1 MESRRLPM
9 RRRGLILR
17 VVTRKRC
24 TDRLRGALPFSL
36 LALALSGCAS
46 TAGPVA
52 GQAGGTSEEAPSA
65 PVVDPAIEATAEAP
79 MPDAVDSVARP
90 GRDLD
95 SLVALIRSEAS
106 QTRPRSILPFG
117 VAWTPVRPI
126 EGSAIVFRVLQPR
139 GGLEP
144 EAVAG
149 RFADGV
155 VRFGRARHI
164 WLGFAAVPIA
174 TSGFVRLE
182 LDFRFG
188 DGSAYQQQ
196 FDIEVAPRVWE
207 QTSLSVAPRFS
218 SPPPEV
224 QNRIARDRRQFR
236 AVLDSASPEWLLDG
250 PFALPRPFDVTAE
263 FGQERVFNGELQSR
277 HTGLD
282 LRGPVGEPVHAAGRG
297 RVVLTGDFY
306 FSGNGVFLD
315 HGLGVYTGYFHLS
328 EILVSDGDMVET
340 GDLIGRVGA
349 TGRVTG
355 PHLHWSL
362 WVDGT
367 GQDAGSL
374 LDVKVP
380 LP

>member
-1 MESRRLPM
+1 MPTRRH
-9 RRRGLILR
+9 RLILR
-17 VVTRKRC
+17 VVTRNRC

-36 LALALSGCAS
+36 LALALGGCAS

-52 GQAGGTSEEAPSA
+52 GPAGGTSEEVLSA
-65 PVVDPAIEATAEAP
+65 PVVDPAIEATADTP
-79 MPDAVDSVARP
+79 IPDAVDSVASP
-90 GRDLD
+90 GLDLD
-95 SLVALIRSEAS
+95 SLVALIRSEAAHE
-106 QTRPRSILPFG
+106 RPRSILPFG
-117 VAWTPVRPI
+117 VAWTPVQPI
-126 EGSAIVFRVLQPR
+126 EGSAIVFRVMQPR

-155 VRFGRARHI
+155 VRFGRARHT
-164 WLGFAAVPIA
+164 WLGFAAVPIG
-174 TSGFVRLE
+174 TSGILQLDLE
-182 LDFRFG
+182 FRFG
-188 DGSAYQQQ
+188 DGSMYQQQ
-196 FDIEVAPRVWE
+196 VGIEVAPRVWE

-224 QNRIARDRRQFR
+224 QDRIARDRKQFR

-263 FGQERVFNGELQSR
+263 FGQERVFNGEMQSR

-328 EILVSDGDMVET
+328 EILVPEGEMVET
-340 GDLIGRVGA
+340 GELIGRVGA

-374 LDVKVP
+374 LEVEVP

>member
-1 MESRRLPM
+1 MPT

-17 VVTRKRC
+17 VVTRYRC
-24 TDRLRGALPFSL
+24 IHRLRGALPFSL
-36 LALALSGCAS
+36 IAFALSGCAS

-52 GQAGGTSEEAPSA
+52 GQASGTSEEVPSA
-65 PVVDPAIEATAEAP
+65 PVMDPAIEANADAP
-79 MPDAVDSVARP
+79 IPDAVDSVALP
-90 GRDLD
+90 GLDLD
-95 SLVALIRSEAS
+95 SLVALIRSEAA
-106 QTRPRSILPFG
+106 QERPRSILPFG
-117 VAWTPVRPI
+117 VTWTPVQPI
-126 EGSAIVFRVLQPR
+126 EGSAIVFRVVQPR

-155 VRFGRARHI
+155 VRFGPARST
-164 WLGFAAVPIA
+164 WLGFAAVPIG
-174 TSGFVRLE
+174 TSGFLRLE
-182 LDFRFG
+182 LEFRFG
-188 DGSAYQQQ
+188 DGSVYLQQV
-196 FDIEVAPRVWE
+196 DVEVTPRVWD

-224 QNRIARDRRQFR
+224 QDRIARDRRQIR
-236 AVLDSASPEWLLDG
+236 AVLDSASPKWLLDG
-250 PFALPRPFDVTAE
+250 PFASPRPFDVTAE
-263 FGQERVFNGELQSR
+263 FGQERVFNGVMQSR

-297 RVVLTGDFY
+297 RIVLTGDFY
-306 FSGNGVFLD
+306 FSGNGIFLD

-328 EILVSDGDMVET
+328 EILVSDGEMVET
-340 GDLIGRVGA
+340 GDLIGLVGA

-355 PHLHWSL
+355 PHLHWSV

-374 LDVKVP
+374 LDVEVP

>member
-1 MESRRLPM
+1 M
-9 RRRGLILR
+9 
-17 VVTRKRC
+17 
-24 TDRLRGALPFSL
+24 
-36 LALALSGCAS
+36 
-46 TAGPVA
+46 
-52 GQAGGTSEEAPSA
+52 
-65 PVVDPAIEATAEAP
+65 
-79 MPDAVDSVARP
+79 
-90 GRDLD
+90 
-95 SLVALIRSEAS
+95 
-106 QTRPRSILPFG
+106 
-117 VAWTPVRPI
+117 
-126 EGSAIVFRVLQPR
+126 QPR

-149 RFADGV
+149 HFADGV
-155 VRFGRARHI
+155 VRFGRARRT
-164 WLGFAAVPIA
+164 WLGFAAVPIG
-174 TSGFVRLE
+174 TSGSLRLE

-188 DGSAYQQQ
+188 DGSVYQQQ
-196 FDIEVAPRVWE
+196 VDIEVWPRVWE
-207 QTSLSVAPRFS
+207 QTSLSVAHRFS

-224 QNRIARDRRQFR
+224 QDRIARDRKQFR

-263 FGQERVFNGELQSR
+263 FGQERVFNGEMQSR

-282 LRGPVGEPVHAAGRG
+282 LRGPVGAPVHAAGRG

-328 EILVSDGDMVET
+328 EILVSDGEMVET

-374 LDVKVP
+374 LEIEVA

>member
-1 MESRRLPM
+1 LPT

-17 VVTRKRC
+17 VVTRNRC

-36 LALALSGCAS
+36 LALALGGCAS

-52 GQAGGTSEEAPSA
+52 GQAGGSSEEVPSA
-65 PVVDPAIEATAEAP
+65 PVMDPAIEATADAP
-79 MPDAVDSVARP
+79 IPDAADSVAPP
-90 GRDLD
+90 GLDLD
-95 SLVALIRSEAS
+95 SLVALIRSEAAR
-106 QTRPRSILPFG
+106 QRPRSILPFG
-117 VAWTPVRPI
+117 VAWTPVQPI
-126 EGSAIVFRVLQPR
+126 EGSAIVFRVMQPR

-149 RFADGV
+149 QFADGV
-155 VRFGRARHI
+155 VRFGRARRT
-164 WLGFAAVPIA
+164 WLGFAAVPIG
-174 TSGFVRLE
+174 TSGSLRLE

-188 DGSAYQQQ
+188 DGSVYQQQ
-196 FDIEVAPRVWE
+196 VDIEVWPRVWE

-224 QNRIARDRRQFR
+224 QDRIARDRRQFR

-263 FGQERVFNGELQSR
+263 FGQERVFNGEMQSR

-282 LRGPVGEPVHAAGRG
+282 LRGPVGAPVHAAGRG

-328 EILVSDGDMVET
+328 EILVSDGEMVET

-374 LDVKVP
+374 LEIEVA

>member
-1 MESRRLPM
+1 M
-9 RRRGLILR
+9 
-17 VVTRKRC
+17 
-24 TDRLRGALPFSL
+24 
-36 LALALSGCAS
+36 
-46 TAGPVA
+46 
-52 GQAGGTSEEAPSA
+52 
-65 PVVDPAIEATAEAP
+65 DPAIEATADAP
-79 MPDAVDSVARP
+79 IPDAADSVAPP
-90 GRDLD
+90 GLDLD
-95 SLVALIRSEAS
+95 SLVALIRSEAAR
-106 QTRPRSILPFG
+106 QRPRSILPFG
-117 VAWTPVRPI
+117 VAWTPVQPI
-126 EGSAIVFRVLQPR
+126 EGSAIVFRVMQPR

-155 VRFGRARHI
+155 VRFGRARRT
-164 WLGFAAVPIA
+164 WLGFAAVPIG
-174 TSGFVRLE
+174 TSGSLRLE

-188 DGSAYQQQ
+188 DGSVYQQQ
-196 FDIEVAPRVWE
+196 VDIEVWPRVWE

-224 QNRIARDRRQFR
+224 QDRIARDRRQFR

-263 FGQERVFNGELQSR
+263 FGQERVFNGEMQSR

-282 LRGPVGEPVHAAGRG
+282 LRGPVGAPVHAAGRG

-328 EILVSDGDMVET
+328 EILVSDGEMVET

-374 LDVKVP
+374 LEIEVA

>member
-1 MESRRLPM
+1 M

-52 GQAGGTSEEAPSA
+52 GQGGGTSEEAPSA
-65 PVVDPAIEATAEAP
+65 PVMDPAIEATAEAP

-106 QTRPRSILPFG
+106 QTRPRSVLPFG

-155 VRFGRARHI
+155 VRFGRARQT
-164 WLGFAAVPIA
+164 WLGFAAVPIG

-196 FDIEVAPRVWE
+196 VDIEVAPRVWE

-250 PFALPRPFDVTAE
+250 PFGLPRPFDVTAE

-349 TGRVTG
+349 TGRAMG
-355 PHLHWSL
+355 FHLHYEVIVGGKK
-362 WVDGT
+362 VDP
-367 GQDAGSL
+367 L
-374 LDVKVP
+374 RYILDENRVY
-380 LP
+380 